1 MHSGKDRLSTMRF
14 FREFEDNIG
23 SASGSPACAEVGEP
37 KLSVPNLK
45 AVVALASA
53 RGGVGKSSLAVN
65 LAAALAVKGRK
76 VGILDADLNAPC
88 VATMLGMR
96 RIQAFAAAGLI
107 EPAAGPLGLRL
118 IGMDLLGAAGS
129 SFVEA
134 PEAEDADLMNHEPAE
149 PDESQMLRRLLAETR
164 FGFLDLL
171 LIDLAPGLDHFE
183 RISKLANLS
192 GVVFVTQSSDV
203 ALRSMHPA
211 IDLAARNATPL
222 LGIIENMAG
231 FYCGQCQSVRPLF
244 PQGDALGLRREFEP
258 SILGHL
264 PFDPRWAESCDRGIP
279 FIRQYADSP
288 LARKVLA
295 LAERLEL
302 AVSAHAGTAQV
313 SAKP

>member
-1 MHSGKDRLSTMRF
+1 MRL

-23 SASGSPACAEVGEP
+23 SSSGSPARAEVGEL
-37 KLSVPNLK
+37 KLSVLNVK

-76 VGILDADLNAPC
+76 VGVLDADLNAPC

-96 RIQAFAAAGLI
+96 RIQAFAAAGII

-129 SFVEA
+129 SPVEA
-134 PEAEDADLMNHEPAE
+134 PEAENNDQVSHEPAE

-203 ALRSMHPA
+203 ALRSMRRA
-211 IDLAARNATPL
+211 IDLAAQNATPV
-222 LGIIENMAG
+222 LGIVENMAG

-258 SILGHL
+258 SILGRL
-264 PFDPRWAESCDRGIP
+264 PFDPRLAESCDHGVP

-295 LAERLEL
+295 LAERLEQAL
-302 AVSAHAGTAQV
+302 SAHAGAAQV
-313 SAKP
+313 SSKP

>member
-1 MHSGKDRLSTMRF
+1 MRF

-23 SASGSPACAEVGEP
+23 SASGSPAGAEVGEL
-37 KLSVPNLK
+37 KLSVLNVK

-96 RIQAFAAAGLI
+96 RIQAFAAAGVI

-129 SFVEA
+129 SPVEA
-134 PEAEDADLMNHEPAE
+134 PEAENADLMSHEPAE

-183 RISKLANLS
+183 RVSKLANLS

-203 ALRSMHPA
+203 ALRSMHRA

-244 PQGDALGLRREFEP
+244 PQADALGLRREFEP
-258 SILGHL
+258 SILGRL
-264 PFDPRWAESCDRGIP
+264 PFDPRLAESCDRGIP

-288 LARKVLA
+288 LARQVLA
-295 LAERLEL
+295 LAERLEQAL
-302 AVSAHAGTAQV
+302 SAHAVAAQV
-313 SAKP
+313 SAKS

>member
-1 MHSGKDRLSTMRF
+1 MRF
-14 FREFEDNIG
+14 FREFENNIG
-23 SASGSPACAEVGEP
+23 SASGSPAGAEVGEP
-37 KLSVPNLK
+37 KLSVPNVK

-96 RIQAFAAAGLI
+96 RIQAFAVAGLI

-118 IGMDLLGAAGS
+118 IGIDLLGAAGS
-129 SFVEA
+129 AFVEA
-134 PEAEDADLMNHEPAE
+134 PEAEDADLVSRESAE

-192 GVVFVTQSSDV
+192 GAVFVTQSSDV
-203 ALRSMHPA
+203 ALRSIRPA

-244 PQGDALGLRREFEP
+244 PQGDTLGLRREFEA
-258 SILGHL
+258 SILGRL
-264 PFDPRWAESCDRGIP
+264 PFDPRLAESCDRGIP

-288 LARKVLA
+288 LAKKVLA
-295 LAERLEL
+295 LAERLEQ
-302 AVSAHAGTAQV
+302 AVSAHSMAAQT